1 MFTIISSHVTGIRIA
16 KNNEELYNRLDRNN
30 TGLTDTR
37 DAINNNSG
45 VISNR
50 IREVNDNLTAL
61 EEHKLRAAEAT
72 RNSQIDQLTRTLET
86 YDRKISEAKNA
97 ANGAKDLN
105 MLDEEKRY
113 REEEKLLQTLRL
125 NKLIELQKLKG
136 EDTADLE
143 LELRK
148 REDSKAR
155 AIIKAEQEQQLKLM
169 QREFG
174 RETASTPGS
183 LSSPRPESYVPI
195 ASATFAQ
202 SPVQEATPIELT
214 PEAKASLRTYRKN
227 MEKMLKSLHRK
238 GGFGVTDGTN
248 YVISN
253 YINDI
258 MKILGNKSSELTTD
272 YCNISFVSIVQG
284 IEITTQYK
292 KFDPTNLYS
301 QLLNLGRTL
310 EKEADTK
317 KSSEGLK
324 LTRSLLDQNSKI
336 YKDYTSEMERLYPQ
350 QQRQQL
356 KPQPISIAPFSTPET
371 KPRSRREFRQIEGT
385 SQGASQG
392 QGIAS
397 FRHIQGGSISSF
409 IDKMHEIIEIRNIT
423 KFNNTDSL

>member
-1 MFTIISSHVTGIRIA
+1 LVE
-16 KNNEELYNRLDRNN
+16 N
-30 TGLTDTR
+30 
-37 DAINNNSG
+37 
-45 VISNR
+45 
-50 IREVNDNLTAL
+50 
-61 EEHKLRAAEAT
+61 
-72 RNSQIDQLTRTLET
+72 
-86 YDRKISEAKNA
+86 
-97 ANGAKDLN
+97 
-105 MLDEEKRY
+105 
-113 REEEKLLQTLRL
+113 
-125 NKLIELQKLKG
+125 
-136 EDTADLE
+136 
-143 LELRK
+143 
-148 REDSKAR
+148 
-155 AIIKAEQEQQLKLM
+155 
-169 QREFG
+169 
-174 RETASTPGS
+174 
-183 LSSPRPESYVPI
+183 
-195 ASATFAQ
+195 
-202 SPVQEATPIELT
+202 ELT

-227 MEKMLKSLHRK
+227 MEKMLKSLYRK

-371 KPRSRREFRQIEGT
+371 KPRRTYQFREIEGRT
-385 SQGASQG
+385 RAG
-392 QGIAS
+392 QEEEEEEKPKGRGIS
-397 FRHIQGGSISSF
+397 SYRHVRGGSISSF
-409 IDKMHEIIEIRNIT
+409 IEKMHNTINIRNIT
-423 KFNNTDSL
+423 KFNKSSYIITI